1 MSKSIERTTGLMQL
15 LQSCNAAEPEIDAID
30 AAEASAETARTDE
43 SVSPDELQQMQQE
56 KIDSIRRAIA
66 SGAYDSDELLQ
77 LAMERMLQRI
87 ADDEDGEEVAAAD

>member
-1 MSKSIERTTGLMQL
+1 
-15 LQSCNAAEPEIDAID
+15 
-30 AAEASAETARTDE
+30 
-43 SVSPDELQQMQQE
+43 MQQE